1 MDVSVRVAG
10 DGDDDVDALTRLRR
24 LWTEENA
31 GAAIVDPSFDDTLR
45 GWLQTERSTR
55 TFFLVELDGVAVG
68 MANVKRYDRMPV
80 PGRSAG
86 CWGYVGNVFVLP
98 SHRDSGLGAVLMR
111 ALEEW
116 AWSVGMEHLR
126 LAPSPRS
133 GPFYERLGYTAG
145 AVVELDPPR
154 SVANPRIASS

>member
-1 MDVSVRVAG
+1 MTVRVAD
-10 DGDDDVDALTRLRR
+10 DGDIDTLTRLRR

-31 GAAIVDPSFDDTLR
+31 GAPIDDPSFDDAFAA
-45 GWLQTERSTR
+45 WIATERSTR
-55 TFFLVELDGVAVG
+55 TFFLVELDGLAVG

-80 PGRSAG
+80 PGRPAG

-98 SHRDSGLGAVLMR
+98 SHRDAGIGAVLMR

-116 AWSVGMEHLR
+116 AWSAGMEHLR

-133 GPFYERLGYTAG
+133 GTFYARLGYTAG
-145 AVVELDPPR
+145 SVVELDPPR
-154 SVANPRIASS
+154 